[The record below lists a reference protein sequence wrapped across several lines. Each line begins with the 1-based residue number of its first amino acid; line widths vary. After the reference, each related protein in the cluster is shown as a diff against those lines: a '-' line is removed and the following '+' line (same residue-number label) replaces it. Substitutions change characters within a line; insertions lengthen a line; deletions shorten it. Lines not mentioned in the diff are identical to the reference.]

1 MAIEPLT
8 KIAASAG
15 VRPRV
20 RSGYVLFTLDDSR
33 SFLEAC
39 SRYGVLVHGFDG
51 FEVHDDWFMP
61 EMGAIADFSGVTDP
75 QESVVAAM
83 RFLEIIEVEESSRK
97 SPREGT
103 LMFDF
108 TTDAEIDDVI
118 QPSDHTA
125 SADWGPFQAEM
136 EIAASAGL
144 NPHVDALLLF
154 TLDEARAFLEACLR
168 CGAIVL
174 GVDGWEADDDWLE
187 ADNNATADFSGVTDS
202 KESVAL
208 ALRFLEN
215 TEREELSRESPRKA
229 PLMFDFTI
237 AAVVNP

>member
-1 MAIEPLT
+1 MAIEPLI

-15 VRPRV
+15 VKPRV
-20 RSGYVLFTLDDSR
+20 RSGYVLFKLDDAR
-33 SFLEAC
+33 MFLDAC
-39 SRYGVLVHGFDG
+39 SQYGVLVYGFDG
-51 FEVHDDWFMP
+51 FEVTDDWVMP
-61 EMGAIADFSGVTDP
+61 EMDAIADLSAITDP
-75 QESVVAAM
+75 QQSVAAAM
-83 RFLEIIEVEESSRK
+83 RILKNIEVEESSRK

-108 TTDAEIDDVI
+108 TNDAEIGDVI

-144 NPHVDALLLF
+144 NPWVDALLLF
-154 TLDEARAFLEACLR
+154 TLDEARAFLEACSR

-202 KESVAL
+202 KESVGL
-208 ALRFLEN
+208 ALTFLEN
-215 TEREELSRESPRKA
+215 MGREELSRKSPRKA

-237 AAVVNP
+237 AA